1 MEKNVMMEMISVQL
15 THFHHRLDPS
25 RRVRRATALQRGFG

>member
-1 MEKNVMMEMISVQL
+1 MEKNAMMEMISVQR

-25 RRVRRATALQRGFG
+25 RRVRHATALQRRFR